1 MNNFNP
7 ENYYKTNLIIWM
19 AIMIGMIILVGV
31 TYFLN
36 QSNTFIPIVEIIEV
50 KNVLFILILIAAL
63 TILLLK
69 RSFLNFEKV
78 YTKVESITTSDKKIA
93 YFNRLRRNYIIIWAL
108 SESIILL
115 GFVEFILLVKHS
127 SFEWFAII
135 GLYAIAINYPKKSLF
150 QNHLELLA
158 EREGSSE

>member
-1 MNNFNP
+1 
-7 ENYYKTNLIIWM
+7 
-19 AIMIGMIILVGV
+19 
-31 TYFLN
+31 
-36 QSNTFIPIVEIIEV
+36 
-50 KNVLFILILIAAL
+50 LIAAL

-150 QNHLELLA
+150 KNHLELLA